1 MDNAGGPWHFAA
13 MEPWII
19 VTIAAAAMQ
28 TLRFSLQKQLKAL
41 GLSTTAAT
49 ASRFVF
55 AAPLAVLGTALIMT
69 LQDHAFPALSVRF
82 WLAVILG
89 GLAQIIATF
98 CTVALFSQRSFAV
111 GIAFTKTEV
120 LLVALFSALI
130 LREPVGAMALGAI
143 LVGLAGVLLLSRPA
157 AGWALRGFASQ
168 ASLLGLI
175 AGGLFGASAIG
186 YRAATVEI
194 ADPDALFRAIFA
206 LAAVTSVQTLLLLP
220 WLIWREPGEVGRIA
234 AARRPAF
241 WVGVTGML
249 GSLGWFVAF
258 ALQNAAYVRA
268 IGQVELIFTVLVST
282 YVFRERPSPRELAGI
297 ALLAASIIGIV
308 IAA

>member
-1 MDNAGGPWHFAA
+1 
-13 MEPWII
+13 MEPWVI

-28 TLRFSLQKQLKAL
+28 TLRFSLQKQLKVL

-49 ASRFVF
+49 AARFVF
-55 AAPLAVLGTALIMT
+55 AAPLALAGAGLLMVVQGHGFPVLSG
-69 LQDHAFPALSVRF
+69 RF
-82 WLAVILG
+82 WLAVIFG
-89 GLAQIIATF
+89 GMAQIVATF

-120 LLVALFSALI
+120 LLVALFSTLI
-130 LREPVGAMALGAI
+130 LREPVGMMALAAM

-157 AGWALRGFASQ
+157 GGWALRGFASQ
-168 ASLLGLI
+168 ASLLGLT
-175 AGGLFGASAIG
+175 AGGLFGVSAIL

-194 ADPDALFRAIFA
+194 ADPAALFRAVFA
-206 LAAVTSVQTLLLLP
+206 LAAVTSVQTLMLLP
-220 WLIWREPGEVGRIA
+220 WLIWREPGEVARIA

-258 ALQNAAYVRA
+258 VLQNAAYVRSV
-268 IGQVELIFTVLVST
+268 GQVELIFTVMVST
-282 YVFRERPSPRELAGI
+282 WVFRERPSPRELTGI

-308 IAA
+308 AAS